1 MVFDFLNKMQP
12 TFVRILYN
20 STDFSVPAKFLENLP
35 PMHVGGR
42 LKIRLRGRE
51 EGHRHKKNSMFN
63 VGDVGFI
70 SLVVLHSK
78 THVFTLWTNNFDP
91 ITNLMDQL
99 VTEKQLQIK
108 FVFKTYLLTIF
119 II

>member
-42 LKIRLRGRE
+42 LKIRLR
-51 EGHRHKKNSMFN
+51 
-63 VGDVGFI
+63 D
-70 SLVVLHSK
+70 
-78 THVFTLWTNNFDP
+78 T
-91 ITNLMDQL
+91 
-99 VTEKQLQIK
+99 VTRKIQCLTWATWVSSAWLFCTVK
-108 FVFKTYLLTIF
+108 PTYLHF
-119 II
+119 EQIILIL